1 MSTNSDTTS
10 HNQSPGND
18 RAQQSSTGFST
29 ASIHGGLSPDPSTG
43 AILTP
48 IFQSTTF
55 AQDAVGVHKGY
66 TYTRAANPTVAAL
79 ERNLGFLEGR
89 LPAVAFSTGM
99 AAISATFLSFL
110 KAGDKIIVSDVVYGG
125 TVRLLRQILSDFGVR
140 AQFVDTSNLTLLKE
154 ALHEEPVRLVLIE
167 TPANPTLKLTDIRAV
182 VELAHESKALVA
194 VDNTFLTPALQNCL
208 DLGADLV
215 IYSTTKYL
223 EGHNSTVGGAVLSN
237 DKGLLDRLRIIQ
249 KSIGFAQSPFESW
262 LTLRGIK
269 TLSIRMKQHCEN
281 ALSVAKFLESHP
293 VIESVNYP
301 FLSSFPQYDLARKQQ
316 KLGGGMISFEL
327 KGGVE
332 AGLKLMK
339 SVQLITLAENLGA
352 VESLITHPA
361 TMTHGPIP
369 AEERQRLGITDG
381 LIRLSVGLEDSDDL
395 IQDLDRALS
404 AVDRKTLIQIG

>member
-1 MSTNSDTTS
+1 MSSHLNSS
-10 HNQSPGND
+10 SLPSQSQP
-18 RAQQSSTGFST
+18 SPSGFST

-55 AQDAVGVHKGY
+55 AQEAVGVHKGY

-79 ERNLGFLEGR
+79 ERNLGFLEGH

-125 TVRLLRQILSDFGVR
+125 TVRLLRQILADFGVR
-140 AQFVDTSNLTLLKE
+140 AEFIDTSNL
-154 ALHEEPVRLVLIE
+154 ALVKDALQKEPVKLVLIE

-182 VELAHESKALVA
+182 ADLAHEAKALVA

-208 DLGADLV
+208 RLGADLV

-237 DKGLLDRLRIIQ
+237 DEALLSRLRLIQ

-281 ALSVAKFLESHP
+281 ALTVAQFLETHP
-293 VIESVNYP
+293 AVESVSYP
-301 FLSSFPQYDLARKQQ
+301 FLPSFSQYELARQQQ

-332 AGLKLMK
+332 AGLNLMK

-369 AEERQRLGITDG
+369 AEERMRLGITDG
-381 LIRLSVGLEDSDDL
+381 LIRLSVGLEDSQDL
-395 IQDLDRALS
+395 IQDLDAALRTVS
-404 AVDRKTLIQIG
+404 HKTLIQIG